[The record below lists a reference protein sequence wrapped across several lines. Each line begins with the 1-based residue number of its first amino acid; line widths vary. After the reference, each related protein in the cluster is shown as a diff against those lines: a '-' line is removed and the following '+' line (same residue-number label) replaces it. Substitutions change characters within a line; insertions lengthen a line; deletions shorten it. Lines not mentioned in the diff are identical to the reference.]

1 MTTSKSTEV
10 DLTVF
15 VLYFIKI
22 EKTKNSSK
30 KKKLDNNVNNSSTK
44 FVISYATIRIY
55 RHFVILKIN

>member
-22 EKTKNSSK
+22 EKTKNSSQK
-30 KKKLDNNVNNSSTK
+30 NL
-44 FVISYATIRIY
+44 TITLIT
-55 RHFVILKIN
+55 VQQNL